1 MVSKDSELKSH
12 KKQQKEENSERF
24 REIKDVLRKNQ
35 ITRGVT
41 PEKLRMILEELGPTY
56 IKLGQIMSLH
66 SDFLPK
72 AYCDEL
78 LKLNSDVTPMPFDDV
93 EDVINHSYGQD
104 WRELFQFIEEAP
116 LGSASIAQVH
126 RARLK
131 NGEEVIIKVERKGIY
146 DTMARDIG
154 LLHRLVKLIPPVG
167 DFKNLVDLD
176 MVLDEL
182 WSVAQEEM
190 DFLKEA
196 ANMDEFSRNN
206 ASVQYVTTPKLYHEY
221 STGHVLVMEYIDGY
235 SLDDV
240 ESLQNAGYD
249 MDEIGTKFV
258 NNFIKQVMDDGFFHA
273 DPHPGNVKIRDG
285 KIVWIDMGMMGR
297 LSEKDRH
304 TMIKGIRGIAL
315 HDISMVE
322 NSVLE
327 IGEFRGKP
335 DRERLYQD
343 LKKFIADYGT
353 TSMGSLDVAAAIAG
367 LVEIMKQNRISLP
380 HGVSMLCRGLTH
392 IQGVLAVISPDINMM
407 QIAVNRYTEDF
418 LKNINWKSEFQK
430 QARIVYRSV
439 NKGVEI
445 PGLVTDILKEHLE
458 GQSVVNI
465 DLHSSEDLTNV
476 ISAAIRNI
484 VVGLCV
490 AALLIAS
497 SVICTT
503 DMTPKILGIP
513 ALGFAGYAFA
523 MVVSIF
529 LTVRYLWSKRK
540 KKIKNNY
547 SCSFIQLIFII
558 HMTLK
563 KFGICKSE
571 FF

>member
-12 KKQQKEENSERF
+12 KKQQKEETTERF

-146 DTMARDIG
+146 DTLARDIG

-540 KKIKNNY
+540 KRK
-547 SCSFIQLIFII
+547 
-558 HMTLK
+558 
-563 KFGICKSE
+563 
-571 FF
+571 

>member
-327 IGEFRGKP
+327 IGEFSGKP

-540 KKIKNNY
+540 KRK
-547 SCSFIQLIFII
+547 
-558 HMTLK
+558 
-563 KFGICKSE
+563 
-571 FF
+571 

>member
-41 PEKLRMILEELGPTY
+41 PEKLRVILEELGPTY

-104 WRELFQFIEEAP
+104 WRELFQFIEKAP

-221 STGHVLVMEYIDGY
+221 STGQVLVMEYIDGY
-235 SLDDV
+235 PLDDV

-285 KIVWIDMGMMGR
+285 KIVWIDMGMMGH
-297 LSEKDRH
+297 LSEKDRR

-322 NSVLE
+322 DSVLE

-407 QIAVNRYTEDF
+407 QIAVNRYTEDL

-458 GQSVVNI
+458 GQSIVNI

-540 KKIKNNY
+540 KRK
-547 SCSFIQLIFII
+547 
-558 HMTLK
+558 
-563 KFGICKSE
+563 
-571 FF
+571 

>member
-529 LTVRYLWSKRK
+529 LTVRYLWRKRK
-540 KKIKNNY
+540 KRK
-547 SCSFIQLIFII
+547 
-558 HMTLK
+558 
-563 KFGICKSE
+563 
-571 FF
+571 

>member
-206 ASVQYVTTPKLYHEY
+206 ASVQYITTPKLYHEY

-540 KKIKNNY
+540 KRK
-547 SCSFIQLIFII
+547 
-558 HMTLK
+558 
-563 KFGICKSE
+563 
-571 FF
+571 

>member
-24 REIKDVLRKNQ
+24 REIKNVLRKNQ

-41 PEKLRMILEELGPTY
+41 PEKLRVILEELGPTY

-104 WRELFQFIEEAP
+104 WRELFQFIEKAP

-235 SLDDV
+235 PLDDV

-297 LSEKDRH
+297 LSEKDRR

-353 TSMGSLDVAAAIAG
+353 TSMGSLDVAATIAG

-418 LKNINWKSEFQK
+418 LKNINWKSELQK
-430 QARIVYRSV
+430 QARTVYRSV

-458 GQSVVNI
+458 GQSIVNI

-540 KKIKNNY
+540 KRK
-547 SCSFIQLIFII
+547 
-558 HMTLK
+558 
-563 KFGICKSE
+563 
-571 FF
+571 

>member
-418 LKNINWKSEFQK
+418 FKNINWKSEFQK
-430 QARIVYRSV
+430 QARIMYRSV

-540 KKIKNNY
+540 KRK
-547 SCSFIQLIFII
+547 
-558 HMTLK
+558 
-563 KFGICKSE
+563 
-571 FF
+571 

>member
-1 MVSKDSELKSH
+1 
-12 KKQQKEENSERF
+12 
-24 REIKDVLRKNQ
+24 
-35 ITRGVT
+35 
-41 PEKLRMILEELGPTY
+41 
-56 IKLGQIMSLH
+56 
-66 SDFLPK
+66 
-72 AYCDEL
+72 
-78 LKLNSDVTPMPFDDV
+78 MPFDDV

-343 LKKFIADYGT
+343 LK
-353 TSMGSLDVAAAIAG
+353 SL
-367 LVEIMKQNRISLP
+367 
-380 HGVSMLCRGLTH
+380 
-392 IQGVLAVISPDINMM
+392 
-407 QIAVNRYTEDF
+407 
-418 LKNINWKSEFQK
+418 
-430 QARIVYRSV
+430 
-439 NKGVEI
+439 
-445 PGLVTDILKEHLE
+445 
-458 GQSVVNI
+458 
-465 DLHSSEDLTNV
+465 
-476 ISAAIRNI
+476 
-484 VVGLCV
+484 
-490 AALLIAS
+490 LLI
-497 SVICTT
+497 
-503 DMTPKILGIP
+503 
-513 ALGFAGYAFA
+513 
-523 MVVSIF
+523 MVQ
-529 LTVRYLWSKRK
+529 LLWEVWMS
-540 KKIKNNY
+540 
-547 SCSFIQLIFII
+547 QQQ
-558 HMTLK
+558 
-563 KFGICKSE
+563 
-571 FF
+571 

>member
-353 TSMGSLDVAAAIAG
+353 TCMGSLDVAAAIAG

-540 KKIKNNY
+540 KRK
-547 SCSFIQLIFII
+547 
-558 HMTLK
+558 
-563 KFGICKSE
+563 
-571 FF
+571 

>member
-154 LLHRLVKLIPPVG
+154 LLHRLVKLIQPVG

-439 NKGVEI
+439 NKGAEI

-540 KKIKNNY
+540 KRK
-547 SCSFIQLIFII
+547 
-558 HMTLK
+558 
-563 KFGICKSE
+563 
-571 FF
+571 

>member
-154 LLHRLVKLIPPVG
+154 LLHRLVKLIPLVG

-273 DPHPGNVKIRDG
+273 GPHPGNVKIRDG

-353 TSMGSLDVAAAIAG
+353 TSMGSLDVAATIAG

-540 KKIKNNY
+540 KRK
-547 SCSFIQLIFII
+547 
-558 HMTLK
+558 
-563 KFGICKSE
+563 
-571 FF
+571 

>member
-154 LLHRLVKLIPPVG
+154 LLHRLVKLIPTVG

-540 KKIKNNY
+540 KRK
-547 SCSFIQLIFII
+547 
-558 HMTLK
+558 
-563 KFGICKSE
+563 
-571 FF
+571 

>member
-1 MVSKDSELKSH
+1 MVSKDRELKSH

-24 REIKDVLRKNQ
+24 REIKNVLRKNE

-41 PEKLRMILEELGPTY
+41 PEKLRVILEELGPTY

-104 WRELFQFIEEAP
+104 WRELFQFIEKAP

-221 STGHVLVMEYIDGY
+221 STGQVLVMEYIDGY
-235 SLDDV
+235 PLDDV

-258 NNFIKQVMDDGFFHA
+258 NNFVKQVMDDGFFHA

-297 LSEKDRH
+297 LSEKDRR

-322 NSVLE
+322 DSVLE

-484 VVGLCV
+484 VVGVCV

-540 KKIKNNY
+540 KRK
-547 SCSFIQLIFII
+547 
-558 HMTLK
+558 
-563 KFGICKSE
+563 
-571 FF
+571 

>member
-221 STGHVLVMEYIDGY
+221 STGHVLVMEYIDVY

-540 KKIKNNY
+540 KRK
-547 SCSFIQLIFII
+547 
-558 HMTLK
+558 
-563 KFGICKSE
+563 
-571 FF
+571 

>member
-24 REIKDVLRKNQ
+24 REIKNVLRKNQ

-41 PEKLRMILEELGPTY
+41 PEKLRVILEELGPTY

-104 WRELFQFIEEAP
+104 WRELFQFIEKAP

-297 LSEKDRH
+297 LSEKDRR

-418 LKNINWKSEFQK
+418 LKNINWKSELQK
-430 QARIVYRSV
+430 QARTVYRSV

-458 GQSVVNI
+458 GQSVINI

-503 DMTPKILGIP
+503 DMPPKILGIP

-540 KKIKNNY
+540 KRK
-547 SCSFIQLIFII
+547 
-558 HMTLK
+558 
-563 KFGICKSE
+563 
-571 FF
+571 

>member
-327 IGEFRGKP
+327 IGEFRGQP

-540 KKIKNNY
+540 KRK
-547 SCSFIQLIFII
+547 
-558 HMTLK
+558 
-563 KFGICKSE
+563 
-571 FF
+571 

>member
-78 LKLNSDVTPMPFDDV
+78 LKLNSDVTSMPFDDV

-540 KKIKNNY
+540 KRK
-547 SCSFIQLIFII
+547 
-558 HMTLK
+558 
-563 KFGICKSE
+563 
-571 FF
+571 

>member
-297 LSEKDRH
+297 LSEKDRR

-322 NSVLE
+322 DSVLE

-418 LKNINWKSEFQK
+418 LKNINWKSELQK
-430 QARIVYRSV
+430 QARTVYRSV
-439 NKGVEI
+439 NKGAEI

-540 KKIKNNY
+540 KRK
-547 SCSFIQLIFII
+547 
-558 HMTLK
+558 
-563 KFGICKSE
+563 
-571 FF
+571 

>member
-41 PEKLRMILEELGPTY
+41 PEKLRMILEEMGPTY

-540 KKIKNNY
+540 KRK
-547 SCSFIQLIFII
+547 
-558 HMTLK
+558 
-563 KFGICKSE
+563 
-571 FF
+571 

>member
-273 DPHPGNVKIRDG
+273 DPHPGNVRIRDG
-285 KIVWIDMGMMGR
+285 KIIWIDMGMMGR

-392 IQGVLAVISPDINMM
+392 IQGVLAVISPDSNMM

-540 KKIKNNY
+540 KRK
-547 SCSFIQLIFII
+547 
-558 HMTLK
+558 
-563 KFGICKSE
+563 
-571 FF
+571 

>member
-235 SLDDV
+235 SLDGV

-439 NKGVEI
+439 NKGAEI

-540 KKIKNNY
+540 KRK
-547 SCSFIQLIFII
+547 
-558 HMTLK
+558 
-563 KFGICKSE
+563 
-571 FF
+571 

>member
-182 WSVAQEEM
+182 WSVSQEEM

-540 KKIKNNY
+540 KRK
-547 SCSFIQLIFII
+547 
-558 HMTLK
+558 
-563 KFGICKSE
+563 
-571 FF
+571 

>member
-146 DTMARDIG
+146 DTMAREIG

-540 KKIKNNY
+540 KRK
-547 SCSFIQLIFII
+547 
-558 HMTLK
+558 
-563 KFGICKSE
+563 
-571 FF
+571 

>member
-104 WRELFQFIEEAP
+104 WRELFQFTEEAP

-540 KKIKNNY
+540 KRK
-547 SCSFIQLIFII
+547 
-558 HMTLK
+558 
-563 KFGICKSE
+563 
-571 FF
+571 

>member
-146 DTMARDIG
+146 DTMVRDIG

-540 KKIKNNY
+540 KRK
-547 SCSFIQLIFII
+547 
-558 HMTLK
+558 
-563 KFGICKSE
+563 
-571 FF
+571 

>member
-465 DLHSSEDLTNV
+465 DFHSSEDLTNV

-540 KKIKNNY
+540 KRK
-547 SCSFIQLIFII
+547 
-558 HMTLK
+558 
-563 KFGICKSE
+563 
-571 FF
+571 

>member
-78 LKLNSDVTPMPFDDV
+78 LRLNSDVTPMPFDDV

-540 KKIKNNY
+540 KRK
-547 SCSFIQLIFII
+547 
-558 HMTLK
+558 
-563 KFGICKSE
+563 
-571 FF
+571 

>member
-343 LKKFIADYGT
+343 LKKFITDYGT

-540 KKIKNNY
+540 KRK
-547 SCSFIQLIFII
+547 
-558 HMTLK
+558 
-563 KFGICKSE
+563 
-571 FF
+571 

>member
-66 SDFLPK
+66 SDFLQK

-540 KKIKNNY
+540 KRK
-547 SCSFIQLIFII
+547 
-558 HMTLK
+558 
-563 KFGICKSE
+563 
-571 FF
+571 

>member
-273 DPHPGNVKIRDG
+273 DPHPGNVKIQDG

-523 MVVSIF
+523 IVVSIF

-540 KKIKNNY
+540 KRK
-547 SCSFIQLIFII
+547 
-558 HMTLK
+558 
-563 KFGICKSE
+563 
-571 FF
+571 

>member
-221 STGHVLVMEYIDGY
+221 STGQVLAMEYIDGY

-439 NKGVEI
+439 NKGAEI

-540 KKIKNNY
+540 KRK
-547 SCSFIQLIFII
+547 
-558 HMTLK
+558 
-563 KFGICKSE
+563 
-571 FF
+571 